1 MSYVKP
7 DQLIDAI
14 VHSGVDKSNLTIP
27 QMIARGILAGAILG
41 AATTVALTAAA
52 QTGLAI
58 VGAVL
63 FPVGFVIII
72 LLGLE
77 LVTGSFA
84 LIPLAV
90 LEGRTSVAKCIK
102 NFAIVIVA
110 HIVGAVLYAALY
122 TFAITYAGTDM
133 SDPMVEAII
142 HLAEHKV
149 LPYATVGAAG
159 IVVVIIKAMLCNWMV
174 ALGTIISYTS
184 TSTSGKI
191 LAMWLPV
198 TIFFSLGLEH
208 AVVNMFVIPA
218 GMMLGADI
226 SFGQWWGW
234 NQGPVLIG
242 NLLGALLFTALPLY
256 FSHRTRVNRA
266 NQLASVHASDAA
278 ETTRPAVP
286 DAHAEAAATPLAE
299 VLSDGEATEP
309 ALQHS

>member
-1 MSYVKP
+1 LGVSLPGLTQWEKLRMSYVKP

-14 VHSGVDKSNLTIP
+14 VHSGVDKSNLTVP
-27 QMIARGILAGAILG
+27 QMVARGTLAGAILG
-41 AATTVALTAAA
+41 AATTVALTAAE
-52 QTGLAI
+52 QTGLPI

-63 FPVGFVIII
+63 FPVGFIMII

-90 LEGRTSVAKCIK
+90 MEGRTNVAKCVT
-102 NFAIVIVA
+102 NFSVVIA
-110 HIVGAVLYAALY
+110 SHIVGAALY
-122 TFAITYAGTDM
+122 GALYVTAITYAGTET
-133 SDPMVEAII
+133 SDPMVQAIV

-149 LPYATVGAAG
+149 LPYEAVGFGG
-159 IVVVIIKAMLCNWMV
+159 IVAVVIKAMLCNWMV
-174 ALGTIISYTS
+174 AIGTIISYSSSS
-184 TSTSGKI
+184 TAGKI

-198 TIFFSLGLEH
+198 TTFFSLGLEH

-234 NQGPVLIG
+234 NQAPVLVG

-256 FSHRTRVNRA
+256 FSHRTRINRA
-266 NQLASVHASDAA
+266 VDVPPSVV
-278 ETTRPAVP
+278 RR
-286 DAHAEAAATPLAE
+286 
-299 VLSDGEATEP
+299 EP
-309 ALQHS
+309 ALLDF

>member
-1 MSYVKP
+1 LGVSLPGLTQWEKLRMSYVKP

-14 VHSGVDKSNLTIP
+14 VHSGVDKSNLTVP
-27 QMIARGILAGAILG
+27 QMVARGTLAGAILG
-41 AATTVALTAAA
+41 AATTVALTAAE
-52 QTGLAI
+52 QTGLPI

-63 FPVGFVIII
+63 FPVGFVMII

-90 LEGRTSVAKCIK
+90 MEGRTNVAKCVT
-102 NFAIVIVA
+102 NFSVVIA
-110 HIVGAVLYAALY
+110 SHIVGAALY
-122 TFAITYAGTDM
+122 GALYVTAITYAGTET
-133 SDPMVEAII
+133 SDPMVQAIV

-149 LPYATVGAAG
+149 LPYEAVGFGG
-159 IVVVIIKAMLCNWMV
+159 IVAVVIKAMLCNWMV
-174 ALGTIISYTS
+174 AIGTIISYSSSS
-184 TSTSGKI
+184 TAGKI

-198 TIFFSLGLEH
+198 TTFFSLGLEH

-234 NQGPVLIG
+234 NQAPVLVG

-256 FSHRTRVNRA
+256 FSHRTRINRA
-266 NQLASVHASDAA
+266 VDVPPSVV
-278 ETTRPAVP
+278 RR
-286 DAHAEAAATPLAE
+286 
-299 VLSDGEATEP
+299 EP
-309 ALQHS
+309 ALLDF

>member
-14 VHSGVDKSNLTIP
+14 VHSGVDKSNLTVP
-27 QMIARGILAGAILG
+27 QMIARGTLAGAILG
-41 AATTVALTAAA
+41 AATTVALTAAE
-52 QTGLAI
+52 QTGLPI

-63 FPVGFVIII
+63 FPVGFVMII

-90 LEGRTSVAKCIK
+90 MEGRTSVAKCVT
-102 NFAIVIVA
+102 NFTVVIA
-110 HIVGAVLYAALY
+110 SHIVGAALY
-122 TFAITYAGTDM
+122 GALYVTAITYAGTET
-133 SDPMVEAII
+133 SDPMVQAIV

-149 LPYATVGAAG
+149 LPYEAVGLGG

-174 ALGTIISYTS
+174 AIGTIISYSSSS
-184 TSTSGKI
+184 TAGKI

-198 TIFFSLGLEH
+198 TTFFSLGLEH

-234 NQGPVLIG
+234 NQAPVLVG

-256 FSHRTRVNRA
+256 FSHRTRINRVA
-266 NQLASVHASDAA
+266 D
-278 ETTRPAVP
+278 VP
-286 DAHAEAAATPLAE
+286 PP
-299 VLSDGEATEP
+299 VVRREP
-309 ALQHS
+309 ALLDF

>member
-1 MSYVKP
+1 LGVSLPGLTQWEKLRMSYVKP

-14 VHSGVDKSNLTIP
+14 VHSGVDKSNLTVP
-27 QMIARGILAGAILG
+27 QMVARGTLAGAILG
-41 AATTVALTAAA
+41 AATTVALTAAE
-52 QTGLAI
+52 QTGLPI

-63 FPVGFVIII
+63 FPVGFVMII

-90 LEGRTSVAKCIK
+90 MEGRTNVAKCVT
-102 NFAIVIVA
+102 NFSVVIA
-110 HIVGAVLYAALY
+110 SHIVGAALY
-122 TFAITYAGTDM
+122 GALYVTTITYAGTET
-133 SDPMVEAII
+133 SDPMVQAIV

-149 LPYATVGAAG
+149 LPYEAVGFGG
-159 IVVVIIKAMLCNWMV
+159 IVAVVIKAMLCNWMV
-174 ALGTIISYTS
+174 AIGTIISYSSSS
-184 TSTSGKI
+184 TAGKI

-198 TIFFSLGLEH
+198 TTFFSLGLEH

-234 NQGPVLIG
+234 NQAPVLVG

-256 FSHRTRVNRA
+256 FSHRTRINRA
-266 NQLASVHASDAA
+266 VDVPPSVV
-278 ETTRPAVP
+278 RR
-286 DAHAEAAATPLAE
+286 
-299 VLSDGEATEP
+299 EP
-309 ALQHS
+309 ALLDF

>member
-1 MSYVKP
+1 LGVSLPGLTQWEKLRMSYVKP

-14 VHSGVDKSNLTIP
+14 VHSGVDKSNLTVP
-27 QMIARGILAGAILG
+27 QMVARGTLAGAILG
-41 AATTVALTAAA
+41 AATTVALTAAE
-52 QTGLAI
+52 QTGLPI

-63 FPVGFVIII
+63 FPVGFVMII

-90 LEGRTSVAKCIK
+90 MEGRTNVAKCVT
-102 NFAIVIVA
+102 NFSVVIA
-110 HIVGAVLYAALY
+110 SHIVGAALY
-122 TFAITYAGTDM
+122 GALYVTAITYAGTET
-133 SDPMVEAII
+133 SDPMVQAIV

-149 LPYATVGAAG
+149 LPYEAVGFGG

-174 ALGTIISYTS
+174 AIGTIISYSSSS
-184 TSTSGKI
+184 TAGKI

-198 TIFFSLGLEH
+198 TTFFSLGLEH

-234 NQGPVLIG
+234 NQAPVLVG

-256 FSHRTRVNRA
+256 FSHRTRINRA
-266 NQLASVHASDAA
+266 VDVPPSVV
-278 ETTRPAVP
+278 RR
-286 DAHAEAAATPLAE
+286 
-299 VLSDGEATEP
+299 EP
-309 ALQHS
+309 ALLDF

>member
-14 VHSGVDKSNLTIP
+14 VHSGVDKSNLTVP
-27 QMIARGILAGAILG
+27 QMIARGTLAGAILG
-41 AATTVALTAAA
+41 AATTVALTAAE
-52 QTGLAI
+52 QTGLPI

-63 FPVGFVIII
+63 FPVGFVMII

-90 LEGRTSVAKCIK
+90 MEGRTNVAKCVT
-102 NFAIVIVA
+102 NFSVVIA
-110 HIVGAVLYAALY
+110 SHIVGAALY
-122 TFAITYAGTDM
+122 GALYVTAITYAGTET
-133 SDPMVEAII
+133 SDPMVQAIV

-149 LPYATVGAAG
+149 LPYEAVGLGG
-159 IVVVIIKAMLCNWMV
+159 IVAVVIKAMLCNWMV
-174 ALGTIISYTS
+174 AIGTIISYSSSS
-184 TSTSGKI
+184 TAGKI

-198 TIFFSLGLEH
+198 TTFFSLGLEH

-234 NQGPVLIG
+234 NQAPVLVG

-256 FSHRTRVNRA
+256 FSHRTRINRA
-266 NQLASVHASDAA
+266 VDVPPSVV
-278 ETTRPAVP
+278 RR
-286 DAHAEAAATPLAE
+286 
-299 VLSDGEATEP
+299 EP
-309 ALQHS
+309 ALLDF